1 MRRLA
6 TLTIVALAAPAALA
20 AQQPQC
26 VVAPSPD
33 PLPIAMQLVDSMALS
48 TSLPKSTIR
57 PTVFSLWYDA
67 GGQLTHVLALTDTLV
82 VRRFQN
88 PDTQSLAR
96 AALGRVIAD
105 AAFPQDSGREM
116 SLRLTL
122 ARDSGGAMSLAVAKS
137 VNCAPVAEP
146 HSRGPNERRT
156 GTVIERISVGDNGV
170 VTTSGVEDLRRA
182 PALVTFV
189 IDTDGHPV
197 GVLVTRSSGS
207 PLIDSQ
213 VVDDI
218 ASTRYK
224 PATVDGFPK
233 LIMMSLSVP
242 PTIPALRHDP

>member
-1 MRRLA
+1 
-6 TLTIVALAAPAALA
+6 
-20 AQQPQC
+20 
-26 VVAPSPD
+26 
-33 PLPIAMQLVDSMALS
+33 
-48 TSLPKSTIR
+48 
-57 PTVFSLWYDA
+57 
-67 GGQLTHVLALTDTLV
+67 
-82 VRRFQN
+82 
-88 PDTQSLAR
+88 
-96 AALGRVIAD
+96 
-105 AAFPQDSGREM
+105 
-116 SLRLTL
+116 
-122 ARDSGGAMSLAVAKS
+122 MSLAIAKS

-156 GTVIERISVGDNGV
+156 GTVIERIGVGANGV
-170 VTTSGVEDLRRA
+170 TTNGVEDLRRT

-233 LIMMSLSVP
+233 QIMMSLSVP
-242 PTIPALRHDP
+242 PTIPAPRHDP